1 MPTRAVKTV
10 AKAVKRASKPVSP
23 KAVKAAKGNA
33 RPRAAHPKVAPKPAL
48 RPSAPRPAAPPQVV
62 KASRVDERKIAITM
76 NNTVLELLE
85 GDITDQQVEAIV
97 NAANEK
103 LALGGGVAA
112 AIRKS
117 GGPSIQEEC
126 NRIGGTPVGTAVVTG
141 AGKLPFK
148 HIIHAV
154 GPRWGDGDEDRKLSS
169 AVRSAMALAD
179 RHGLKSIALP
189 AISSG
194 NFGFP
199 MERAARVTLTE
210 IHRYLQG
217 GTKLQRVAVVLYD
230 EPTWTTFARELRRGF
245 R

>member
-1 MPTRAVKTV
+1 MKLATKP
-10 AKAVKRASKPVSP
+10 AKRTSKPPASKPRQEP
-23 KAVKAAKGNA
+23 KAVRNTAKAA
-33 RPRAAHPKVAPKPAL
+33 RPKAAAKATPKATKLHAKPAL
-48 RPSAPRPAAPPQVV
+48 KMAKRI
-62 KASRVDERKIAITM
+62 DNKIAITM

-85 GDITDQQVEAIV
+85 GDITDQRVEAIV

-112 AIRKS
+112 AIRKT
-117 GGPSIQEEC
+117 GGASIQDEC

-154 GPRWGDGDEDRKLSS
+154 GPRWGDGDEDRKLSA

-217 GTKLQRVAVVLYD
+217 GTKLERVAVVLYD
-230 EPTWTTFARELRRGF
+230 EPTWTVFARELRRGF